1 MSHESL
7 LVMLRCSSGELE
19 RLDALF
25 GFSLQR
31 ALWSLESAAS
41 AAARLAVTRGV
52 IAPLERE
59 RHNLQRA
66 AVQCQGRGGRLLL
79 PRSTVELIER
89 QWRSLCRVAARSDF
103 DPALLPSLLA
113 DPLAG
118 ARAFREA
125 CGLAATS
132 RAEPLPRVA
141 RGIGP
146 GCG

>member
-1 MSHESL
+1 MSQEPL
-7 LVMLRCSSGELE
+7 LVMLRCPPGELE

-59 RHNLQRA
+59 RHHLQRA
-66 AVQCQGRGGRLLL
+66 ALQCQGRGGRLLL
-79 PRSTVELIER
+79 PRSTVDLIER
-89 QWRSLCRVAARSDF
+89 QWRSLCRVAARHDF
-103 DPALLPSLLA
+103 DPELLPPLLA
-113 DPLAG
+113 NPLAG

-125 CGLAATS
+125 CGVAPAS
-132 RAEPLPRVA
+132 APVALPRA
-141 RGIGP
+141 AGDAAPRSG
-146 GCG
+146 